1 MARTTID
8 IDTPILKEIKSLQ
21 KREHRSLGQLI
32 SQLLAEALV
41 QRKHS
46 QPDSDLQWAWVSQP
60 MKARVDLTDK
70 DAVYAILDESSS

>member
-21 KREHRSLGQLI
+21 KREHRSLGQLV

-41 QRKHS
+41 QRKRPK
-46 QPDSDLQWAWVSQP
+46 QDSDSNWTWVSQP
-60 MKARVDLTDK
+60 MRARMDLRDK
-70 DAVYAILDESSS
+70 DAVYAVLDEPLL